1 MTLMADTLT
10 VDNFM
15 KNAHAQRSV
24 SVGEDGQ
31 IQVDG
36 TISHTIT
43 VCGLHFTF
51 SPGDDVNDTQEYQG
65 GNENEAG
72 ELDEDENQTQHLDVE
87 VAGDALES
95 NSHKCD
101 ARHGKRGPPNGRLSS
116 RTSAKRRGTAAI
128 SLHHNPTTTPTATAE
143 RVEQLLRQD
152 KPGAATA
159 LLNEEANAI

>member
-1 MTLMADTLT
+1 MENHAGMTLMADTLT

-95 NSHKCD
+95 NSHKYD
-101 ARHGKRGPPNGRLSS
+101 ARHGKRGPPNGR
-116 RTSAKRRGTAAI
+116 
-128 SLHHNPTTTPTATAE
+128 
-143 RVEQLLRQD
+143 
-152 KPGAATA
+152 
-159 LLNEEANAI
+159 